1 MGDILLNYFS
11 IGIKDRRLQWLGGFA
26 LAQLL
31 LILIIFWPGGSKVEG
46 GLLFADRTIEDL
58 IELRLVDLDGES
70 MNLAKQGDDW
80 AMSDADNF
88 PVSIDKVNPLIT
100 KLLALKTDRIVAT
113 TDNSHTRLEVSSEK
127 YKRKIDVVWS
137 DDTIDTL
144 LLGNS
149 SGAGAMHFR
158 LISKDEVYLTSALTA
173 WDANTTPSRYID
185 TQYFVVDKEN
195 IDSIELKNRSG
206 KFVLERSNDKWLYEG
221 LKEGEIFDQSSM
233 DTFLVQV
240 SSIRMASPLGKTFS
254 ESYGLNNPQ
263 AELSVFTKSEGKLT
277 EHSFV
282 VGSQSGDNYVVSAS
296 TSEYYALVSA
306 YNGNNLVE
314 KTHSDFIVTSDEE
327 E

>member
-1 MGDILLNYFS
+1 MGSEMCIR
-11 IGIKDRRLQWLGGFA
+11 DR
-26 LAQLL
+26 
-31 LILIIFWPGGSKVEG
+31 ILIVFWPGGSKVEG

-80 AMSDADNF
+80 AISDADNF

>member
-31 LILIIFWPGGSKVEG
+31 LILIVFWPGGSKVEG

-58 IELRLVDLDGES
+58 MELRLVDFDGES

-113 TDNSHTRLEVSSEK
+113 TDNSHTRLEVSPEK

-149 SGAGAMHFR
+149 AGTGAMHFR

-195 IDSIELKNRSG
+195 IDSIELNNKSG
-206 KFVLERSNDKWLYEG
+206 RFVLERNNDKWLYDG

-240 SSIRMASPLGKTFS
+240 SSIRMATPLGKTFS
-254 ESYGLNNPQ
+254 DSYGLNNPQ
-263 AELSVFTKSEGKLT
+263 AELSVFTKNEGKLK

-296 TSEYYALVSA
+296 TSDYYALVSA

>member
-31 LILIIFWPGGSKVEG
+31 LILIVFWPGSSKVEG

-58 IELRLVDLDGES
+58 IEVRLVDFDGES

-113 TDNSHTRLEVSSEK
+113 TDNSHTRLEVSPEI

-149 SGAGAMHFR
+149 AGTGAMHFR

-185 TQYFVVDKEN
+185 TQYFVVDKDN
-195 IDSIELKNRSG
+195 IDSIELNNKSG
-206 KFVLERSNDKWLYEG
+206 RFVLERNNDKWLYDG
-221 LKEGEIFDQSSM
+221 IKEGEIFDQSSM
-233 DTFLVQV
+233 DAFLVQV
-240 SSIRMASPLGKTFS
+240 SSIRMATPLGKTFS
-254 ESYGLNNPQ
+254 DSYGLNNPQ
-263 AELSVFTKSEGKLT
+263 AELSVFTKSEGKLK

-296 TSEYYALVSA
+296 TSDYYALVSA

>member
-1 MGDILLNYFS
+1 
-11 IGIKDRRLQWLGGFA
+11 
-26 LAQLL
+26 
-31 LILIIFWPGGSKVEG
+31 
-46 GLLFADRTIEDL
+46 
-58 IELRLVDLDGES
+58 

-80 AMSDADNF
+80 AISDADNF

-240 SSIRMASPLGKTFS
+240 SSIRMGSPLGKTFS

>member
-31 LILIIFWPGGSKVEG
+31 LILIVFWPGSSKVEG

-80 AMSDADNF
+80 AISDADNF

>member
-31 LILIIFWPGGSKVEG
+31 LILIVFWPGGSKVEG

-80 AMSDADNF
+80 AISDADNF

-185 TQYFVVDKEN
+185 TQYFVVDKEK

-263 AELSVFTKSEGKLT
+263 AELSVFTKNEGKLT
-277 EHSFV
+277 EHSLV

-314 KTHSDFIVTSDEE
+314 NTHSDFIVTSDEE